1 MRLLILSC
9 NTGQGHNSAAKAIKD
24 YFELNGDSC
33 DIKDALAYWSPEKSK
48 MISRGH
54 VFIYRRL
61 PKLFGVSYRF
71 EENHPAKDGDESLIY
86 ELVTKGCEG
95 LLAELNRINYD
106 AVICTHIFSA
116 MMMTELRRSFAYNLK
131 TYFVATDY
139 TCSPGVSENRIDGYF
154 IPSPELTDEFI
165 RSGVP
170 AQLIFP
176 TGIPVNPAFYNHT
189 ERLQARVRLRLPH
202 DKNIVLLM
210 SGSMGCGPMKSLAE
224 MLSEKLP
231 GNAHLV
237 IICGS
242 NRRLYKQLTKNGT
255 PDNVT
260 VVGFTSRMPLYM
272 DAASLII
279 TKPGGLSST
288 EAAVKHL
295 PMIFIDAVPGCETK
309 NLYFFIS
316 RGFADTRA
324 TTRELV
330 ILICDYLYDKSKL
343 RNMSNKLKAYF
354 SGCAVEK
361 IYNVIAKERND
372 YEDGKLQGAESE

>member
-1 MRLLILSC
+1 MKLLILSC

-33 DIKDALAYWSPEKSK
+33 EIKDALAYWSPEKSK
-48 MISRGH
+48 IISRGH

-86 ELVTKGCEG
+86 ELVTKGCKG
-95 LLAELNRINYD
+95 LLEELKCGNYD
-106 AVICTHIFSA
+106 TVICTHIFSA
-116 MMMTELRRSFAYNLK
+116 MMMTELRRSGAYNVK

-139 TCSPGVSENRIDGYF
+139 TCSPGVSENEMDGYF
-154 IPSPELTDEFI
+154 IPSPELADEFVNN
-165 RSGVP
+165 GVP
-170 AQLIFP
+170 KSLIFAS
-176 TGIPVNPAFYNHT
+176 GIPVNPAFYNRT
-189 ERLQARVRLRLPH
+189 EPLQAKAKLKLPH
-202 DKNIVLLM
+202 DKNIVILM
-210 SGSMGCGPMKSLAE
+210 SGSMGCGPMKALSE

-231 GNAHLV
+231 ENAHLV

-242 NRRLYKQLTKNGT
+242 NRRLYKQLTKNSI
-255 PDNVT
+255 PDNTT
-260 VVGFTSRMPLYM
+260 VIGFTARMSLYM

-309 NLYFFIS
+309 NLSFFTS

-324 TTRELV
+324 TPKELV

-343 RNMSNKLKAYF
+343 TNMSNKLKAYF
-354 SGCAVEK
+354 NGCAVET
-361 IYNVIAKERND
+361 IYNTIVKEQSR
-372 YEDGKLQGAESE
+372 YENGGLQETET